1 MHKHTVY
8 RCLHLF
14 ICVATSVCVC
24 LSVHV
29 CVFWRFKQQRP
40 DSQHAVCRHPPPL
53 PHHHSLSK
61 HQQPHH
67 TLGRSQANK
76 LPGRPG
82 GCSRHHRPDSKKAA
96 ACNFIK
102 KIFKQPQRMGHII
115 CLGLWERMCVF
126 MGFTMML
133 QVFWNISQDCD
144 NFKTSVRNAKCLKV
158 KRHFE
163 SVCIL
168 VLRLHGS

>member
-8 RCLHLF
+8 RCLRLF
-14 ICVATSVCVC
+14 ICVATSVCVG

-40 DSQHAVCRHPPPL
+40 DSQHVVCRQPPP
-53 PHHHSLSK
+53 PTNIHHHSLPK

-67 TLGRSQANK
+67 TLARSRANK

-102 KIFKQPQRMGHII
+102 KIFKQPQRRDTLSVWV
-115 CLGLWERMCVF
+115 CERGCVF
-126 MGFTMML
+126 L
-133 QVFWNISQDCD
+133 RVFQ
-144 NFKTSVRNAKCLKV
+144 
-158 KRHFE
+158 
-163 SVCIL
+163 
-168 VLRLHGS
+168 